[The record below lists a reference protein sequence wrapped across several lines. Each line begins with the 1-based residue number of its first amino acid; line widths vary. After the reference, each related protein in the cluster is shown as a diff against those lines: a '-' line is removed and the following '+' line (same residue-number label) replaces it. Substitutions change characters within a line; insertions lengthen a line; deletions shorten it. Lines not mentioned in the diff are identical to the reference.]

1 MVILPLYAPVVEIYV
16 VWHPLDPQGKDI
28 AEALL
33 SRFRGDRFTGML
45 DGVVDVYERSVGLH
59 GEDSAPRPIP
69 FPSTAG
75 PGAEYVVVV
84 PLLGPQWMRAAETAG
99 DPWHDYAVQIRQA
112 WEEQGPQP
120 RVGVFPL
127 LIPGAPLAGALQRI
141 MGDIQRFAE
150 PGGRSQPEDI
160 QDTRLRDL
168 SQGIAQLVH
177 GKKTR
182 LTVFISHTRH
192 GEHAPNDIIDSVRY
206 SVRDTRLAEWID
218 YHSLMPGSDSLR
230 ELVDRASD
238 GIMLAVRTDEYASR
252 HWCQREVLTAK
263 RAGVPVVVLDAL
275 SAGDRRGSFLLDHVP
290 QLCVGS
296 PAGDA
301 TERTIRRA
309 LNLLVDEYLNR
320 VLWRSRQQ
328 TLAAHP
334 GLQVDW
340 WAPQPPEPATL
351 TTWITGWLTNA
362 RRNGHTIADS
372 RPRIVHPGPPLGE
385 DELQV
390 LNEIAII
397 GGIRSGLDI
406 TTVELLAARGG

>member
-1 MVILPLYAPVVEIYV
+1 MIVPLYAPVVEIYV
-16 VWHPLDPQGKDI
+16 VWHPLDRQGRDI
-28 AEALL
+28 AEALQARL
-33 SRFRGDRFTGML
+33 RGDRFTGML
-45 DGVVDVYERSVGLH
+45 DGIVDVYERSAGLH
-59 GEDSAPRPIP
+59 GEGSAPRPIP
-69 FPSTAG
+69 LPGTGS
-75 PGAEYVVVV
+75 PGAEYVVIV
-84 PLLGPQWMRAAETAG
+84 PLLGAQWMRAAENSG
-99 DPWHDYAVQIRQA
+99 EPWRDYAYRIRRA
-112 WEEQGPQP
+112 WESRGTQSK
-120 RVGVFPL
+120 VGVFPL
-127 LIPGAPLAGALQRI
+127 LMSGTPLTGELERL
-141 MGDIQRFAE
+141 MGGIQRFGE
-150 PGGRSQPEDI
+150 PGGPQPEDI
-160 QDTRLRDL
+160 HDTRLRDL
-168 SQGIAQLVH
+168 SQAIAQLVR
-177 GKKTR
+177 GDDTR

-192 GEHAPNDIIDSVRY
+192 GDHAPKGIIDRVRH

-230 ELVDRASD
+230 ELVDRAAD

-296 PAGDA
+296 APEDT

-320 VLWRSRQQ
+320 VLWRSRLR
-328 TLAAHP
+328 TLASHP

-351 TTWITGWLTNA
+351 TTWLTGWLADA
-362 RRNGHTIADS
+362 RRSGHTIADS
-372 RPRIVHPGPPLGE
+372 KPRIVHPGPPLGD
-385 DELQV
+385 DEMQV
-390 LNEIAII
+390 LDDIAII